1 MSRYLLLIVLWVVS
15 LHSFADK
22 TQLEI
27 VVSNI
32 SEAKGTLFVTI
43 YDNPESWLGD
53 GAYRDLRF
61 PVTSM
66 EDNTILID
74 DLPAGTYAISIFHD
88 LNGNLDIDTN
98 FIGIPKEPYGF
109 SGKMGRFGPPKFSK
123 ASFLLDEDKK
133 LLDIKLE

>member
-1 MSRYLLLIVLWVVS
+1 MSRYLQLIVLWMVS
-15 LHSFADK
+15 LHSFAENP
-22 TQLEI
+22 QLEI

-32 SEAKGTLFVTI
+32 SEAQGTLFVTI
-43 YDNPESWLGD
+43 YDNPENWLGES
-53 GAYRDLRF
+53 AYRDLRF

-66 EDNTILID
+66 EDNTILIE

-109 SGKMGRFGPPKFSK
+109 SGEMGRFGPPKFNK
-123 ASFLLDEDKK
+123 ASFVLDEDKK
-133 LLDIKLE
+133 LLAIKLE